1 MKAKVAKRF
10 MAFVMSVLLML
21 VTSVSAFAAEV
32 PVDGSEFATVVANPK
47 TTTVASYDR
56 NDFGTC
62 PAHGELD
69 LYITLRNTA
78 DVKTLYFSVSA
89 NETDLHPICHVT
101 VSLAP
106 VGGNY
111 FYHHGAYTNPG
122 EYYWNFRNLPTGDY
136 RIHIESSSDENLF
149 CTVGWVGG

>member
-47 TTTVASYDR
+47 TTTVASYDH

-69 LYITLRNTA
+69 LYITLRNPDT
-78 DVKTLYFSVSA
+78 VKILYFSVSA
-89 NETDLHPICHVT
+89 NETDLHPICHVM

-111 FYHHGAYTNPG
+111 FYHRGAYTNPG
-122 EYYWNFRNLPTGDY
+122 EYYWNVPNPSAGDY
-136 RIHIESSSDENLF
+136 KVHIESSSDENLF

>member
-10 MAFVMSVLLML
+10 MVFVMSVLLML

-89 NETDLHPICHVT
+89 NETDLHPICYVL
-101 VSLAP
+101 VRIAP
-106 VGGNY
+106 IGGDY
-111 FYHHGAYTNPG
+111 FPDRGAYTNPG
-122 EYYWNFRNLPTGDY
+122 EYYWKFYNLPAGDY
-136 RIHIESSSDENLF
+136 KVHIESSSDENLF